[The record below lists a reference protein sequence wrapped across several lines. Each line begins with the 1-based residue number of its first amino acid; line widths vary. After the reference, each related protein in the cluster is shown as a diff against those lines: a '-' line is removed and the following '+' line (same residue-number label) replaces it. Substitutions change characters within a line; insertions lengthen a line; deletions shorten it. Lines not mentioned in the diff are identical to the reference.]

1 MKVVFDFA
9 GVVFRWQPL
18 ATLRA
23 VIPRHA
29 HDDASAQRW
38 GDQIFTGWSGDWG
51 EFDRGRLEAGAL
63 VRRIAARTGLAETD
77 VRAVV
82 EAIPHALV
90 PDEPTVSLIRSL
102 RDAGHRVF
110 FLSNMPAPYAR
121 HLESRHPIGSWF
133 DGGLFSADVQAI
145 KPEPAIFGIAEAQ
158 FGARGDEL
166 FFLDDVADN
175 VRAALAAGWCA
186 AQFVDAAQARRA
198 LIDHGALG

>member
-18 ATLRA
+18 ATLRE

-29 HDDASAQRW
+29 HDDASAEQWGQR
-38 GDQIFTGWSGDWG
+38 IFTGGSGDWG

-63 VRRIAARTGLAETD
+63 VRRIAARTGLAEVD

-82 EAIPHALV
+82 DAVPHAFV

-102 RDAGHRVF
+102 RDSGHRVY

-121 HLESRHPIGSWF
+121 HLEARHPIGDWF
-133 DGGLFSADVQAI
+133 DGGLFSADVHAI
-145 KPEPAIFGIAEAQ
+145 KPEAAIFDIARAR
-158 FGARGDEL
+158 FGARSDEL
-166 FFLDDVADN
+166 YFLDDVVDN
-175 VRAALAAGWCA
+175 VRAAQSAGWRA

-198 LIDHGALG
+198 LVDHGVL